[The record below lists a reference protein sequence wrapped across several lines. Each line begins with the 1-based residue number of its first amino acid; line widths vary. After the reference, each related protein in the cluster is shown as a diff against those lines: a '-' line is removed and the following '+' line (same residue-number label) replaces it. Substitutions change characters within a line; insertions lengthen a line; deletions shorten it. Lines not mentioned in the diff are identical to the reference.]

1 MSAFPYISL
10 QTWDAVPLTAEVLN
24 NIEIS
29 GMPAHEIRLKAGAP
43 VLFMANLDP
52 PRAVNGTLCVA
63 KNPARERAGAACA
76 DWAGSRSDN
85 FCAANPTRSPTDSGL
100 GFSFRGFFSHWG
112 GYRPEVELPA
122 PALATS
128 PTVSNQVRY
137 R

>member
-29 GMPAHEIRLKAGAP
+29 GMPAHELRLKAGAP

-63 KNPARERAGAACA
+63 KTLLENVLELHVLTGPDRGQTIFVPRI
-76 DWAGSRSDN
+76 
-85 FCAANPTRSPTDSGL
+85 PLGL
-100 GFSFRGFFSHWG
+100 R
-112 GYRPEVELPA
+112 LT
-122 PALATS
+122 LA
-128 PTVSNQVRY
+128 
-137 R
+137 